1 MSTWQ
6 RLRASARKVVRQNRQ
21 NFNCIAQEE
30 LPENTTYVYNLCLT
44 WCLRRTLLNHARCT
58 IPELDHFIYNFT
70 HVLEIYLA
78 SPPAKRG
85 PLRSSLYFNSDTAWP
100 WMQDY
105 LYLKPCD
112 SAQSFRETFEVFEM
126 TFFPRGDKF
135 AMNASCGTECPP
147 DCVEYHGLLA
157 TEGTELHPAT
167 ERIHGVTV
175 YFNARVEE
183 IHEKWKYTI
192 SQLLIDISGVMS
204 FLLGLS
210 LVAIH
215 EWCFI
220 LIKWLVER
228 STFRQGPLDLEP
240 AYLRDELR
248 YDDYHEYD
256 DDYYRDGQQSPRSHH
271 SRDYDYYYDDYGGE
285 YDSYDDY
292 GEPYYDD
299 YGDESFDYA
308 GDEKVLDAA
317 HSGIMFDQAS
327 LMASRELHTKSSHL
341 AP

>member
-1 MSTWQ
+1 M
-6 RLRASARKVVRQNRQ
+6 
-21 NFNCIAQEE
+21 
-30 LPENTTYVYNLCLT
+30 
-44 WCLRRTLLNHARCT
+44 
-58 IPELDHFIYNFT
+58 
-70 HVLEIYLA
+70 
-78 SPPAKRG
+78 
-85 PLRSSLYFNSDTAWP
+85 
-100 WMQDY
+100 DY

-112 SAQSFRETFEVFEM
+112 SAQSFRETFDVFEM

-147 DCVEYHGLLA
+147 DC
-157 TEGTELHPAT
+157 
-167 ERIHGVTV
+167 I

-256 DDYYRDGQQSPRSHH
+256 DDYYYRDGQQSPCSHH

-308 GDEKVLDAA
+308 GDEKVLDAT
-317 HSGIMFDQAS
+317 HSGIMFHRDS
-327 LMASRELHTKSSHL
+327 LMASREFQTKSSLL